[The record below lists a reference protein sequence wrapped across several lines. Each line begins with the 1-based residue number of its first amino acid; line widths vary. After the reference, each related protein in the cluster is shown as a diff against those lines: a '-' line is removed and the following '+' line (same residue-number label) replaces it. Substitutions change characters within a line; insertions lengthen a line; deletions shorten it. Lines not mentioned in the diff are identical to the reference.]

1 MRNIGGSLG
10 IGGDRIGRAQAFGGH
25 AIIDGCTNGECMGDG
40 VRCRL
45 YAKRRSVDVPL
56 LALVIAV
63 IEVCLLYR
71 DTLVCFALAYFLL
84 HEGDGGRPLRNSECV
99 VLLIQGERLGIK
111 HLVVVAKYLQVS
123 RFVAL
128 ENAAT
133 YCEIGV
139 LRRFAEIGEAYLSFL
154 GGAG

>member
-1 MRNIGGSLG
+1 MRNIGGCLG
-10 IGGDRIGRAQAFGGH
+10 IGGDRIGRAQAFGCH
-25 AIIDGCTNGECMGDG
+25 AIIDGCTNGERMGDG

-45 YAKRRSVDVPL
+45 YAKRRAIQVHF

-84 HEGDGGRPLRNSECV
+84 HEGDGGRPLRNSEGV

-128 ENAAT
+128 ENTAT